1 MTQCL
6 RTLVAYVYTHTGKV
20 LIHIKRQIKVCV
32 YVCWGV
38 SGWCVCWYIVL
49 VYCVGVLCWCVCVC
63 WGVCTCEVQK
73 ITLGG

>member
-32 YVCWGV
+32 LGCEWLVC
-38 SGWCVCWYIVL
+38 VL
-49 VYCVGVLCWCVCVC
+49 VYCVGVLCWCIVLVCVC
-63 WGVCTCEVQK
+63 V
-73 ITLGG
+73 LGCVHM

>member
-32 YVCWGV
+32 YVCW
-38 SGWCVCWYIVL
+38 CVCVRVCMLGCVLVWVYVLLGREWLVCVCL
-49 VYCVGVLCWCVCVC
+49 VYCVGV
-63 WGVCTCEVQK
+63 
-73 ITLGG
+73 